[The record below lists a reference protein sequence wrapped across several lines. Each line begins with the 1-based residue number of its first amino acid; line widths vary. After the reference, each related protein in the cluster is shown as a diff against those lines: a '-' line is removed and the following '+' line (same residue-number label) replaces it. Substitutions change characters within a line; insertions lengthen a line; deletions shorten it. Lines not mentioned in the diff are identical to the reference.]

1 MPMRVK
7 LETAKIRSDRIKKVE
22 EISCQNVYKCYQC
35 GKCSAACPATPE
47 MDMLPSQVIRYLQL
61 GLDDRVF
68 EANTPWICASC
79 LQCMS
84 VCPKG
89 VDLARIMEAI
99 RTLQLRRGE
108 NRIEMRTMSKE
119 YLEKAPQIAL
129 ISGCRK
135 FLSLS

>member
-1 MPMRVK
+1 MRTK
-7 LETAKIRSDRIKKVE
+7 LDGDKVRNDRIKKVE
-22 EISCQNVYKCYQC
+22 EISCQSVYRCYQC

-47 MDMLPSQVIRYLQL
+47 MDMLPNQVIRYLQL
-61 GLDDRVF
+61 GLDEKVF

-79 LQCMS
+79 LQCMT

-99 RTLQLRRGE
+99 RILQLRKGK
-108 NRIEMRTMSKE
+108 NVIEIRKFPKE
-119 YLEKAPQIAL
+119 YLEKAPQIAF
-129 ISGCRK
+129 ISGYRK

>member
-1 MPMRVK
+1 MRTK
-7 LETAKIRSDRIKKVE
+7 LSGDKVRNQRIRKVE
-22 EISCQNVYKCYQC
+22 EVSCQSVYACYQC

-47 MDMLPSQVIRYLQL
+47 MDMLPNQVIRYLQL
-61 GLDDRVF
+61 GLDDKVF
-68 EANTPWICASC
+68 AANTPWICASC

-99 RTLQLRRGE
+99 RVLQLRKGE
-108 NRIEMRTMSKE
+108 NKIEIRKFSKE
-119 YLEKAPQIAL
+119 YLAKAPQIAL
-129 ISGCRK
+129 ISGYRK

>member
-1 MPMRVK
+1 MRVK
-7 LETAKIRSDRIKKVE
+7 LSAERVRNERIRKIE
-22 EISCQNVYKCYQC
+22 EISCQSVYRCYQC

-47 MDMLPSQVIRYLQL
+47 MDMLPNQVIRYLQL
-61 GLDDRVF
+61 GLEEPVL

-79 LQCMS
+79 LQCMT

-99 RTLQLRRGE
+99 RMVQLRQGR
-108 NRIEMRTMSKE
+108 NAIEIRRFDPE
-119 YLEKAPQIAL
+119 YLKRAPQIAL

>member
-1 MPMRVK
+1 MRVK
-7 LETAKIRSDRIKKVE
+7 LDGDRVRNERIRKVE
-22 EISCQNVYKCYQC
+22 EISCQSVYKCYQC

-47 MDMLPSQVIRYLQL
+47 MDMLPNQVIRYLQL
-61 GLDDRVF
+61 GMDDAVF

-99 RTLQLRRGE
+99 RILQLRKGRNE
-108 NRIEMRTMSKE
+108 IEIRTFPRE
-119 YLEKAPQIAL
+119 YLEKAPQIAF
-129 ISGCRK
+129 ISGYRK

>member
-1 MPMRVK
+1 MRTK
-7 LETAKIRSDRIKKVE
+7 LDGNKIRNDRIKKVE
-22 EISCQNVYKCYQC
+22 EISCQSVYRCYQC

-47 MDMLPSQVIRYLQL
+47 MDMLPNQVIRYLQL
-61 GLDDRVF
+61 GLDEKVF
-68 EANTPWICASC
+68 AANTPWICASC

-99 RTLQLRRGE
+99 RILQLRKGKNE
-108 NRIEMRTMSKE
+108 IEIRKFPKA
-119 YLEKAPQIAL
+119 YLEKAPQIAF
-129 ISGCRK
+129 ISGYRK

>member
-1 MPMRVK
+1 MRVK
-7 LETAKIRSDRIKKVE
+7 LETAKIRNARIQKVE
-22 EISCQNVYKCYQC
+22 EISCQNVYQCYQC

-47 MDMLPSQVIRYLQL
+47 MDMLPNQVIRYLQL
-61 GLDDRVF
+61 GLDEKVF

-79 LQCMS
+79 LQCMT

-99 RTLQLRRGE
+99 RILELRKGR
-108 NRIEMRTMSKE
+108 NRIEVREMSKE

-129 ISGCRK
+129 ISGYRK

>member
-1 MPMRVK
+1 MRTK
-7 LETAKIRSDRIKKVE
+7 LDGDKVRNDRIKKIE
-22 EISCQNVYKCYQC
+22 EISCQSVYRCYQC

-47 MDMLPSQVIRYLQL
+47 MDMLPNQVIRYLQL
-61 GLDDRVF
+61 GLDDKVF

-99 RTLQLRRGE
+99 RILQLRKGKNE
-108 NRIEMRTMSKE
+108 IEIRKFPKE
-119 YLEKAPQIAL
+119 YLEKAPQIAF
-129 ISGCRK
+129 ISGYRK

>member
-1 MPMRVK
+1 
-7 LETAKIRSDRIKKVE
+7 
-22 EISCQNVYKCYQC
+22 
-35 GKCSAACPATPE
+35 
-47 MDMLPSQVIRYLQL
+47 MDMLPNQVIRYLQL
-61 GLDDRVF
+61 GLDEQVF

-79 LQCMS
+79 LQCRS

-99 RTLQLRRGE
+99 RMLQLRKGKNE
-108 NRIEMRTMSKE
+108 IEIRTFSRE

-129 ISGCRK
+129 ISGYRK

>member
-1 MPMRVK
+1 MRTK
-7 LETAKIRSDRIKKVE
+7 LSGDKVRNERIRKVE
-22 EISCQNVYKCYQC
+22 EVSCQSVYACYQC

-47 MDMLPSQVIRYLQL
+47 MDMLPNQVIRYLQL
-61 GLDDRVF
+61 GLDDKVF
-68 EANTPWICASC
+68 AANTPWICASC

-99 RTLQLRRGE
+99 RILQLRKGQNE
-108 NRIEMRTMSKE
+108 IEIRKFSKE
-119 YLEKAPQIAL
+119 YLAKAPQIAL
-129 ISGCRK
+129 ISGYRK

>member
-1 MPMRVK
+1 MRVRLDSSK
-7 LETAKIRSDRIKKVE
+7 MRNERVLKIE
-22 EISCQNVYKCYQC
+22 EISCQNVYNCYQC

-47 MDMLPSQVIRYLQL
+47 MDMLPNQVIRFLQL
-61 GLDDRVF
+61 GLDEKVF

-79 LQCMS
+79 LQCMA

-99 RTLQLRRGE
+99 RMLQLRKGQ
-108 NRIEMRTMSKE
+108 NQIEIRKFPPE
-119 YLEKAPQIAL
+119 YLAKSPQIAF
-129 ISGCRK
+129 ISGYRK

>member
-1 MPMRVK
+1 MRK
-7 LETAKIRSDRIKKVE
+7 KICAENIGNETQEKIKELSM
-22 EISCQNVYKCYQC
+22 QNVYACYQC
-35 GKCSAACPATPE
+35 GKCSAACPATEE
-47 MDMLPSQVIRYLQL
+47 MDMLPNQVIRYLQL
-61 GLDDRVF
+61 GMDEKVM

-99 RTLQLRRGE
+99 RMIQLRSGKNEISIRE
-108 NRIEMRTMSKE
+108 FDDE
-119 YLEKAPQIAL
+119 YRKRAPQIAL
-129 ISGCRK
+129 ISGYRK

>member
-1 MPMRVK
+1 MRVRLDSGK
-7 LETAKIRSDRIKKVE
+7 MRNERVLKIE
-22 EISCQNVYKCYQC
+22 EISCQNVYNCYQC

-47 MDMLPSQVIRYLQL
+47 MDMLPNQVIRFLQL
-61 GLDDRVF
+61 GLDEKVF

-79 LQCMS
+79 LQCMA

-99 RTLQLRRGE
+99 RILQLRKGQNE
-108 NRIEMRTMSKE
+108 IEIRKFPQE
-119 YLEKAPQIAL
+119 YLERAPQIAF
-129 ISGCRK
+129 ISGYRK